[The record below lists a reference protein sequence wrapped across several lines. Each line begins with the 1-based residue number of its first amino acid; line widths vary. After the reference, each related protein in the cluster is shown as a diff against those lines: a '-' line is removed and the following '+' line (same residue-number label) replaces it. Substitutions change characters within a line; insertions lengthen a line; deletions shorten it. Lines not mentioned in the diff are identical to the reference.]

1 MPTTPTTTS
10 GVAACVKQFI
20 IAILC
25 GNAVLKS
32 TFKTF
37 LSSQIALADGAI
49 AALGAEL
56 IALDIINSFVLL
68 EIQTVATIKNKVQA
82 DLNVVFGPMSGYAT
96 CPAITQLL
104 QRAENA
110 MPTIPGIP
118 AGGSVTKFLAG
129 LQNLI
134 NEYNRRQYVR
144 NTISDYIKQLQ
155 GYVNMANQI
164 LVAIDQIC
172 SNNAP
177 NP

>member
-1 MPTTPTTTS
+1 
-10 GVAACVKQFI
+10 VKQFI

-37 LSSQIALADGAI
+37 LNSQILLADSAI
-49 AALGAEL
+49 AALGAEI
-56 IALDIINSFVLL
+56 IALDIINSFVVL
-68 EIQTVATIKNKVQA
+68 EIQTVATIQNKIQA
-82 DLNVVFGPMSGYAT
+82 DLNVVFGPMSGYAS

-110 MPTIPGIP
+110 MPSIPGLP

-144 NTISDYIKQLQ
+144 NTISNYVKQLQ
-155 GYVNMANQI
+155 GYVNMAQQI
-164 LVAIDQIC
+164 LTAIDQIC

>member
-1 MPTTPTTTS
+1 MPTP
-10 GVAACVKQFI
+10 ALAQCVVQFI
-20 IAILC
+20 KTILCQNAILR
-25 GNAVLKS
+25 S

-37 LSSQIALADGAI
+37 LNSQILLANGAI
-49 AALGAEL
+49 AALGAEI
-56 IALDIINSFVLL
+56 IALDIINAFVQL
-68 EIQTVATIKNKVQA
+68 EIQTVATIKNKIQS

-144 NTISDYIKQLQ
+144 NTISDYVIQLQ
-155 GYVNMANQI
+155 AFVNQAQTI
-164 LVAIDQIC
+164 LDNIDSVC
-172 SNNAP
+172 SNS
-177 NP
+177 